1 MAFWKQAVISLILL
15 MVFAIGFALFSYG
28 PGAVPGLS
36 SGAATAGIPG
46 GGQAGVRERLAPLVV
61 LSTVETATTDDMVKS
76 VGTARAIERATLYPE
91 VAGRVSQVNAASG
104 ARVEQGDVI
113 VQLDDQVQRL
123 AVDRASLAVEDSEAQ
138 LQRFET
144 LAARN
149 TVSDVQLSDA
159 ALALSNARLDLRE
172 AEDAL
177 ARRTVIAPFSG
188 EVGLIDVGVGDYV
201 TTATPVTTLDERE
214 TLLIEFRVPE
224 RFANQIAHG
233 QPMTL
238 STPALPGLVLDGAIS
253 GMDSRI
259 DTVSRTLTVQGT
271 IANQD
276 DLIRPG
282 MSFEVSLSFAGNS
295 YPSVPSLAV
304 QWDRDG
310 SYVFKANGNT
320 AERTAIS
327 IVARKDGQVL
337 VDGEIAAGD
346 SVVSEGTNAVRT
358 DQPFRTPSE
367 TPAPATGA

>member
-1 MAFWKQAVISLILL
+1 MPPPVRGSSRATSSSSLTTTCSDLRL
-15 MVFAIGFALFSYG
+15 TG
-28 PGAVPGLS
+28 PG
-36 SGAATAGIPG
+36 
-46 GGQAGVRERLAPLVV
+46 
-61 LSTVETATTDDMVKS
+61 
-76 VGTARAIERATLYPE
+76 
-91 VAGRVSQVNAASG
+91 
-104 ARVEQGDVI
+104 
-113 VQLDDQVQRL
+113 
-123 AVDRASLAVEDSEAQ
+123 LAVEDAEAQ

-177 ARRTVIAPFSG
+177 ARRTVVAPFSG

-259 DTVSRTLTVQGT
+259 DMVSRTLTVQGT

-304 QWDRDG
+304 QWG
-310 SYVFKANGNT
+310 SG
-320 AERTAIS
+320 R
-327 IVARKDGQVL
+327 IVRVQGQWKH
-337 VDGEIAAGD
+337 GRED
-346 SVVSEGTNAVRT
+346 SHLHCRAQGR
-358 DQPFRTPSE
+358 P
-367 TPAPATGA
+367 GACRR